1 MMDYRGAHLRHI
13 GIRTRDI
20 ARTTD
25 FYVSIFGLERLRAAP
40 DGSAA
45 VIGDGVVNITI
56 VPVVGEAGA
65 PAEEGAEP
73 IHLGF
78 IVPDLLATFR
88 RCRAWGAPIL
98 AGDVSSRD
106 PLPEGALPR
115 TSFKVA
121 DPNGNVIDVMGDPH
135 HWLGVRL

>member
-1 MMDYRGAHLRHI
+1 MAISARPVIACEPRARPADGLRH
-13 GIRTRDI
+13 
-20 ARTTD
+20 A
-25 FYVSIFGLERLRAAP
+25 L
-40 DGSAA
+40 
-45 VIGDGVVNITI
+45 
-56 VPVVGEAGA
+56 
-65 PAEEGAEP
+65 EEGAEP

-98 AGDVSSRD
+98 AGDVASRD